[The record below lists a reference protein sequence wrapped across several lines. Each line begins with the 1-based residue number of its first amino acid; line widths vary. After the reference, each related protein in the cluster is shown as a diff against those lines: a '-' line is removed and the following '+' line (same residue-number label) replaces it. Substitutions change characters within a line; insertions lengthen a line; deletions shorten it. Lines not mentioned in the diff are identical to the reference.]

1 MWEAERGA
9 FLSRMERELATVLD
23 PLLPRGVR
31 CALLDFPDYGNV
43 GDSAIWLGEMAYLR
57 RIGASIVYA
66 CDVASF
72 SPARLRERL
81 QGGVILLSGGGNL
94 GDLWP
99 AHQRLREAVI
109 QAFPD
114 HRIIQLPQSIHF
126 EGKAALDRARAVFDA
141 HSQLV
146 LLLRDHRS
154 LAFARREFRAPCFLC
169 PDLSLALGP
178 LARPTPRREIL
189 WLLRGDQEARDQGP
203 TPNGVESV
211 DWLEEPRS
219 WVFRANRLLS
229 EPRAWPPK
237 VQAWTWPTLAP
248 LYGRVWDALAR
259 ERLARGCALLSE
271 ARVVVTDRLHGHL
284 LSLLLG
290 IPHVVMDNSY
300 GKIRDY
306 YDTWTHSCGLT
317 HWATT
322 PAEASM
328 LARRLGGA
336 APEGWE

>member
-1 MWEAERGA
+1 MWAAERGA

-31 CALLDFPDYGNV
+31 CALVDFPDYGNV
-43 GDSAIWLGEMAYLR
+43 GDSAIWLGEMDYLR
-57 RIGASIVYA
+57 RIGASVVYA
-66 CDVASF
+66 CDLASF

-81 QGGVILLSGGGNL
+81 EDGVILLSGGGNL

-109 QAFPD
+109 KAFPD
-114 HRIIQLPQSIHF
+114 HRIIQLPQSVHF
-126 EGKAALDRARAVFDA
+126 DDKAALDRARAAFDA

-154 LAFARREFRAPCFLC
+154 LAFARGEFGAPCLLC

-178 LARPTPRREIL
+178 LARRPARRDVL
-189 WLLRGDQEARDQGP
+189 WLLRGDQEARNQGP
-203 TPNGVESV
+203 APLGVESV

-219 WVFRANRLLS
+219 WLLRANRLLS
-229 EPRAWPPK
+229 EPRSWPATL
-237 VQAWTWPTLAP
+237 QAWTWPALASF
-248 LYGRVWDALAR
+248 YDRVWEALAR
-259 ERLARGCALLSE
+259 ERLSRGCALLSE
-271 ARVVVTDRLHGHL
+271 GEVVVTDRLHGHL
-284 LSLLLG
+284 LSVLLG
-290 IPHVVMDNSY
+290 IPHVVLDNSY

-322 PAEASM
+322 PEEASL
-328 LARRLGGA
+328 LARRLGTL
-336 APEGWE
+336 APAGSA